1 MKERERERRERERV
15 EQQNNNNNNNNNK
28 RTTQKQNVLKANN
41 RSIDRMVSIIIE
53 VKSLYIEVN

>member
-1 MKERERERRERERV
+1 LKEREERRERERV
-15 EQQNNNNNNNNNK
+15 EQQNNNNNNNNK
-28 RTTQKQNVLKANN
+28 RTTQQQNVLKAHN